1 MMKTGI
7 YLALIFTALT
17 SFGQK
22 NNDNKKNESKTFFG
36 RIWIVK
42 PGENYAA
49 VITRLQPG
57 DELLLHEGTYEGNAL
72 INNSGLPG
80 KPIIIRGYGNGEKR
94 PVLLWGGSGA
104 IRNYLNTPLFQVNGS
119 NIIFDYLEFRSKYAY
134 SIRMGKSG
142 EGNSNV
148 TIKNC
153 VFYESGGGD
162 ISANASVDYDNIN
175 ILDNYFIGSK
185 ATPVYIGV
193 HTGKANVTNFT
204 FKGNVIDG
212 SQIYGGFITGYGIQ
226 LKLNVISSVIENNY
240 ITNTKGPGIMVYGAE
255 KSGSGNANIVRNNIV
270 VGSRNEA
277 GIVVGGG
284 PSTVTDNLII
294 GCIGGIGVINYNNR
308 NLLNNIVI
316 ETNTA
321 ACNRDYGM
329 SLGNTQDITARDN
342 TVISADSLNAFIE
355 NLSSGLNNNISN
367 ASKELEKIVR
377 EKLINAIPT
386 RNNLKKIWLRISSGP
401 LSQADVLEII
411 DLILEYKIPVQI
423 LNESI

>member
-7 YLALIFTALT
+7 YLAFIFTAIT
-17 SFGQK
+17 TFGQK
-22 NNDNKKNESKTFFG
+22 NNYNKKNESKTFFG

-49 VITRLQPG
+49 ILTRLQPG

-72 INNSGLPG
+72 ISNSGFPD

-94 PVLLWGGSGA
+94 PVLLWGGAGA

-119 NIIFDYLEFRSKYAY
+119 NIVFDYLEFRSKYAY
-134 SIRMGKSG
+134 SIRMGQAGK
-142 EGNSNV
+142 GNSNV

-162 ISANASVDYDNIN
+162 ISANASVNYDNIN

-270 VGSRNEA
+270 VGSRNDA

-284 PSTVTDNLII
+284 PSTVVDNLII
-294 GCIGGIGVINYNNR
+294 GCMGGIGIINYNNR
-308 NLLNNIVI
+308 NLLDNIVLKSNTASCNRNYGMSFGNARNINAQDNIVI
-316 ETNTA
+316 ST
-321 ACNRDYGM
+321 
-329 SLGNTQDITARDN
+329 
-342 TVISADSLNAFIE
+342 DSLNGFIE
-355 NLSSGLNNNISN
+355 NPNSGSNNNVDN
-367 ASKELEKIVR
+367 ASKELEMIVW
-377 EKLINAIPT
+377 EKLITAIPS
-386 RNNLKKIWLRISSGP
+386 RYNLKKILLRVSSGP

-423 LNESI
+423 LNEPM